1 MLERE
6 NGHPKRILDSAAV
19 KPSSNPFYSLK
30 PIRILS
36 PLGKV
41 RIWRV
46 LAVISF
52 CMAVTSSSNV
62 IIHQKCSRPPPER
75 ISHPVDNDVKL

>member
-1 MLERE
+1 M
-6 NGHPKRILDSAAV
+6 GPQRILDTALNLENSR
-19 KPSSNPFYSLK
+19 S
-30 PIRILS
+30 LS
-36 PLGKV
+36 PPENCTVYMIEMGKY
-41 RIWRV
+41 
-46 LAVISF
+46 LLF

>member
-41 RIWRV
+41 RIW
-46 LAVISF
+46 
-52 CMAVTSSSNV
+52 
-62 IIHQKCSRPPPER
+62 
-75 ISHPVDNDVKL
+75 